1 MRHVALLP
9 SLLLLVSAGVSQ
21 AAEGSFWEIR
31 ADLGMVPG
39 LSESKGTDE
48 GGSWTDKLEDKP
60 GFMFAPG
67 VVWGTP
73 FGDQGMGIIVGGSL
87 VYRTGGG
94 EINETDNKVDLDMSS
109 LGLLLVCGPT
119 YQVDAWNFQ
128 LAPHLGFGTSSFE
141 AKYSGV
147 DDDGAYSGTSKG
159 DGSYVNYGITVRGT
173 YAFNKQISAGLVVG
187 YDSFEADVKSDGEDS
202 EKLTASGD
210 GLILALTAGWKL

>member
-39 LSESKGTDE
+39 LSEIKFEDGDKL
-48 GGSWTDKLEDKP
+48 KLEDNP

-67 VVWGTP
+67 VVWGAP
-73 FGDQGMGIIVGGSL
+73 LGDQGLGIIVGGSL

-94 EINETDNKVDLDMSS
+94 EYNDAEETVDIDASS
-109 LGLLLVCGPT
+109 LGLLLVCGPA

-128 LAPHLGFGTSSFE
+128 LAPHLGFGTSSFDL
-141 AKYSGV
+141 KYTNKL
-147 DDDGAYSGTSKG
+147 DPTDSGTEKG
-159 DGSYVNYGITVRGT
+159 DGSYINYGITVRGT

-187 YDSFEADVKSDGEDS
+187 YDSFETDVKTDGEGS
-202 EKLTASGD
+202 EKWTISGD